1 MIYKNVVDLTKEEV
15 DRVVEN
21 NKKLQNEI
29 ADWLYEDNMRNQVE
43 MADLLLNNPDNQ
55 KNYSIHDYYNSF
67 YLRIK
72 EPYKFLSNIDLKEV
86 NEYCGLGDDFVE
98 EIKKTI
104 ADYENSEDG
113 YSENGIDLYAE
124 LDEMA
129 TKVLKKIEDNLHGFE
144 NYPTLDDIKEMFYV
158 NIDGYTDAWID
169 KDYKMYR
176 HIEYEKCYA

>member
-1 MIYKNVVDLTKEEV
+1 MIYKYVKDLTKEEL
-15 DRVVEN
+15 
-21 NKKLQNEI
+21 NKVFETNEELQNEI
-29 ADWLYEDNMRNQVE
+29 ADWLYEDNMRSQVE

-86 NEYCGLGDDFVE
+86 NEYCGLDDNFIA

-129 TKVLKKIEDNLHGFE
+129 TKVLKKIEDYLHGFE
-144 NYPTLDDIKEMFYV
+144 TQNMDDLEELFEI
-158 NIDGYTDAWID
+158 NIDNFEDCYID